1 MITEKER
8 NKIVKQFKQYL
19 KERGL
24 RCTPTR
30 MMILDYCT
38 TAEPPILIKEL
49 LVYAQKENMAVQ
61 TVYDTLDVLVDARIL
76 ERITLQGKLKK
87 AFTLVYATRNKCK
100 IICTEC
106 GRVGE
111 FRDWTI
117 SERLRS
123 HKYTNFKMDYFTVI
137 VYGKCKVCRKLVGE
151 SIIDSITE
159 DGNS

>member
-1 MITEKER
+1 MITEKEK
-8 NKIVKQFKQYL
+8 NKVIKQFRQYL
-19 KERGL
+19 KEHNL

-30 MMILDYCT
+30 MMILEYCT

-49 LVYAQKENMAVQ
+49 LEYARRENMAVQ

-87 AFTLVYATRNKCK
+87 AFTLVSATRNKAK

-106 GRVGE
+106 GRVAE

-117 SERLRS
+117 TERLRS
-123 HKYTNFKMDYFTVI
+123 HKYTNFDMDYFTVV
-137 VYGKCKVCRKLVGE
+137 VYGKCKVCRKLVGK
-151 SIIDSITE
+151 SILDSLT
-159 DGNS
+159 DDNG